1 MNRRSVLQ
9 IAGTILVSPGW
20 AIAQTPKKYRIG
32 LLASG
37 TQAASITFIEALLAG
52 MRERG
57 YTPGDNLILDVRY
70 GEGDSKR
77 FPALAD
83 ELIALKPDV
92 LLGLETVARVMA
104 AKTKTIP
111 IVLATSID
119 PVAAGLVKSLARPD
133 TNVTGFV
140 DLWGELIAKHVDLIL
155 EAVPKASR
163 IGVLSDPTWSARAQ
177 FEQYARTAASAK
189 KLSLTLI
196 PVAGPVEI
204 QQAFD
209 GFAKNRIDILVISS
223 TVPIFTHRRVIL
235 ENVRRLRLPA
245 IWGITGSVEDSGVLL
260 CYGPN
265 VLENLKQCADF
276 IDRILKG
283 ANPGDLPVRQTAKFD
298 FVVNLKIA
306 REIGV
311 NIPQSIL
318 LRADRVIE

>member
-1 MNRRSVLQ
+1 M
-9 IAGTILVSPGW
+9 
-20 AIAQTPKKYRIG
+20 TPIK
-32 LLASG
+32 
-37 TQAASITFIEALLAG
+37 ALLAG

-57 YTPGDNLILDVRY
+57 YTLGDNLVLDVRY
-70 GEGDSKR
+70 GEGDPKR

-111 IVLATSID
+111 IVLASSID
-119 PVAAGLVKSLARPD
+119 PVAAGLVESLARPG

-140 DLWGELIAKHVDLIL
+140 DLWGELMAKHVELIL
-155 EAVPKASR
+155 EAAPKASR

-189 KLSLTLI
+189 KLSLTLM
-196 PVAGPVEI
+196 PVAGAVEI

-209 GFAKNRIDILVISS
+209 AFAKNRIDILVISS

-235 ENVRRLRLPA
+235 ENIKRLRIPS
-245 IWGITGSVEDSGVLL
+245 IWGITQSVEDSGVLL
-260 CYGPN
+260 SYGPDL
-265 VLENLKQCADF
+265 LENLKQCADF
-276 IDRILKG
+276 VDRILKG
-283 ANPGDLPVRQTAKFD
+283 AHPRDLPVRQTAKFD

-311 NIPQSIL
+311 KIPQSML